1 MGLPDL
7 YIVRTFFI
15 ILLLLLVF
23 SPFSVDVDQ
32 PIADFFPF
40 FIERISQDTST
51 AMPVGTSGPQTREF
65 DGHLRLPQASQFC
78 HVLTAARLI
87 SHRSATGTWILEWVR
102 ADAYYHDLD
111 DCYDRG
117 YMGVG

>member
-40 FIERISQDTST
+40 FIERISQDTSI

-65 DGHLRLPQASQFC
+65 DGHLSHGPNTLQKVGC
-78 HVLTAARLI
+78 HKRRSFAACLQQP
-87 SHRSATGTWILEWVR
+87 
-102 ADAYYHDLD
+102 D
-111 DCYDRG
+111 
-117 YMGVG
+117 